1 MNYLIVVLF
10 GSFFAM
16 CLVGVPIAFSL
27 LLSSF
32 FTAALMGMHPM
43 VMIQQMYIMLDSYT
57 LLAVP
62 LFLMVG
68 NVMDSGLITDRLV
81 NFSRTLVGHI
91 RGGLGHVNVV
101 ANMIMAG
108 ISGSATADAAALG
121 SVMIPAMKKEG
132 YPAAVAAAINA
143 SAATMGPIIPPSIM
157 MIVYGAYSN
166 LSISALFLGGALPG
180 ILIGFSLMVFVY
192 VWAVKNNFPKNE
204 KRASIGEI
212 WHSFLGALLALL
224 APVLIVVGVVGG
236 IFTATEAGMIVTVYC
251 LIVTGCIYRSLN
263 IRKLKIIL
271 ARTLEGMAQP
281 LLCVAAAGAF
291 GYMMAYLKVP
301 SQCLDLVLPYLHSKY
316 DVLFFIVGL
325 YIILGTFMDAT
336 PAIIIFMSIIQTIS
350 QAVGLNPYHV
360 GDLIVITMCF
370 GFITPPYG
378 LTLLLSAG
386 IAETSVTEVA
396 RHLRWIYVVMLA
408 VLLAL
413 IFFPELI
420 LFLPRLLVPATIGT

>member
-10 GSFFAM
+10 GSFFGM
-16 CLVGVPIAFSL
+16 CLIGVPIAFSL
-27 LLSSF
+27 VLSSF
-32 FTAALMGMHPM
+32 FTAALIGMNPL

-81 NFSRTLVGHI
+81 HFSRTLVGHI

-132 YPAAVAAAINA
+132 YPADVAAAINA

-180 ILIGFSLMVFVY
+180 ILIGFSLMAFVY
-192 VWAVKNNFPKNE
+192 AWAVKNNFPKNE
-204 KRASIGEI
+204 KRASIREI
-212 WHSFLGALLALL
+212 WHSFIGAILALL

-236 IFTATEAGMIVTVYC
+236 LFTATEAGMIVTVYC
-251 LIVTGCIYRSLN
+251 FIVTGLVYKTLN
-263 IRKLKIIL
+263 VRKLKTIL
-271 ARTLEGMAQP
+271 GRTLEGMAQP
-281 LLCVAAAGAF
+281 LLCVAAAGSF
-291 GYMMAYLKVP
+291 GYMMAFLKVP
-301 SQCLDLVLPYLHSKY
+301 SKVLDLVLPILSSSN

-336 PAIIIFMSIIQTIS
+336 PAIIIFMSIIQALS
-350 QAVGLNPYHV
+350 KAVGLNPYHV

-386 IAETSVTEVA
+386 IADTSVTAVV
-396 RHLRWIYVVMLA
+396 RQLKWIYGVMLA
-408 VLLAL
+408 VLVVL
-413 IFFPELI
+413 IFFPEVI
-420 LFLPRLLVPATIGT
+420 LFLPRLFLPATVGV